1 MLCLK
6 RLKSGFGPQR
16 PSQFQSST
24 EVFASLFPEFKV
36 HEQRH
41 GPLYKE
47 EECRESHEDYM
58 KVVKVMNVT
67 KDVKVV
73 NAMNAKKVIKVMN

>member
-1 MLCLK
+1 M
-6 RLKSGFGPQR
+6 
-16 PSQFQSST
+16 
-24 EVFASLFPEFKV
+24 